1 MPNHKQLKNNL
12 KCTLKNRTLTNY
24 LLWR

>member
-1 MPNHKQLKNNL
+1 MPNHKQFKKIL